1 MFSSAVGFDLV
12 YLYTFAVSVLI
23 FHEPL
28 HVKKMEMPLN
38 FASGLAA
45 VFQKAF

>member
-1 MFSSAVGFDLV
+1 MFCTMKFFSSVIGFDLV
-12 YLYTFAVSVLI
+12 YTFAVSVLI

-28 HVKKMEMPLN
+28 HVKKMEMPIN

-45 VFQKAF
+45 VL

>member
-1 MFSSAVGFDLV
+1 MKMFSSVVGFDLV
-12 YLYTFAVSVLI
+12 YLYTFAVSILI

-28 HVKKMEMPLN
+28 HVKKMEISLN

-45 VFQKAF
+45 VF